1 MDSMLRVSII
11 HFHQSMFE
19 LLETKQAVWSQF
31 MTFGHFRECFCF
43 TVELQKCL
51 ASDSNFTFTFFG
63 WAYPL
68 LHGDLILYLSIKLI
82 IIQLNM
88 SRFSLLTWLFVEW
101 KIMNNTSLQSILHFF
116 SGCHRWVDSH
126 ISSASWVSFSLIS
139 IGSLKSSER
148 AVDSVIGLLQL
159 LKRSLLLTTDS
170 PVVSY
175 SFIFLWNPSFSSHL
189 GEFPKHPRLLFVRHR
204 VCILYFPSLSV
215 FQKEKE
221 KKKSMIEFCFLQ
233 SSRGKGI
240 FIRIRTWEHTKAAIV
255 GSLMGMLS
263 TSRQSCLLSWVFTTL
278 SQPAGIWK
286 LRGKSIFFFFF
297 LIPARV
303 HQLSSLSVLLSER
316 PAVCG
321 GRNGI
326 KAND

>member
-221 KKKSMIEFCFLQ
+221 KKNLWLNSVFCKVVEAKEFSFA
-233 SSRGKGI
+233 SVH
-240 FIRIRTWEHTKAAIV
+240 E
-255 GSLMGMLS
+255 S
-263 TSRQSCLLSWVFTTL
+263 TQKQPLLV
-278 SQPAGIWK
+278 
-286 LRGKSIFFFFF
+286 
-297 LIPARV
+297 V
-303 HQLSSLSVLLSER
+303 
-316 PAVCG
+316 
-321 GRNGI
+321 
-326 KAND
+326 